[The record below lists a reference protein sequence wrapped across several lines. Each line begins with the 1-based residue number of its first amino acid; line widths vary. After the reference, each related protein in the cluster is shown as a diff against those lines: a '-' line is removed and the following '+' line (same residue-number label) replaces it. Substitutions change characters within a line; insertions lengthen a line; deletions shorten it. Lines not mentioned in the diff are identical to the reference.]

1 MKVDVSNNLADYFP
15 DLKVSTMEVRNLE
28 NKKVDES
35 LEKEKRKI
43 EADIRNNA
51 KDYLESETIK
61 KYSLFFKK
69 FEKKYPIEYQIKSIA
84 SGKSFP
90 SQYTVV
96 EAMFMAELKNMYLTA
111 GHDLDLIKGSLS
123 TKITKGNEEY
133 VNISGKEMKLKPEDI
148 VSEDGFDI
156 ISSVLFGLDRRTMIT
171 EKTKNFL
178 FFAYYP
184 YGEEN
189 TKIRNHFEDII
200 KYIDIFDKGFDRS
213 DVEIYGL
220 KD

>member
-1 MKVDVSNNLADYFP
+1 MEVNISNDLSKYFP
-15 DLKVSTMEVRNLE
+15 NLKVATMELRNLE
-28 NKKVDES
+28 NKKLDES
-35 LEKEKRKI
+35 LEKEKRAI
-43 EADIRNNA
+43 ESEIRDNA

-61 KYSLFFKK
+61 KYNQFFKK

-111 GHDLDLIKGSLS
+111 GHDLDLIKGGLN
-123 TKITKGNEEY
+123 TKITNGSEEY
-133 VNISGKEMKLKPEDI
+133 VNISGKEMKLKLEDI
-148 VSEDGFDI
+148 TTEDEFGI
-156 ISSVLFGLDRRTMIT
+156 ISSVLFGPDKRTMIT
-171 EKTKNFL
+171 EKTKNYL

-184 YGEEN
+184 YGEDN
-189 TKIRNHFEDII
+189 TKIRNHFEDIVAYI
-200 KYIDIFDKGFDRS
+200 KIFDNGFEKS
-213 DVEIYGL
+213 NIGIYSL